1 MPQHWEPNPSCCTG
15 GRTGKDKVTPKPEMI
30 RTSVG
35 ILDEDC
41 HLYCVAYVRVF
52 PARLAREKIGAFQAL
67 TVRKGGPQ
75 IYLHCLCTHT
85 HTHTEQ

>member
-1 MPQHWEPNPSCCTG
+1 MTLPQHWEPNPSCCTG

-41 HLYCVAYVRVF
+41 CAHAPKPSLLRG
-52 PARLAREKIGAFQAL
+52 L
-67 TVRKGGPQ
+67 RKGIPS
-75 IYLHCLCTHT
+75 LTS
-85 HTHTEQ
+85 

>member
-1 MPQHWEPNPSCCTG
+1 MLMPLS
-15 GRTGKDKVTPKPEMI
+15 
-30 RTSVG
+30 
-35 ILDEDC
+35 
-41 HLYCVAYVRVF
+41 HLYCVAYIRIF

-85 HTHTEQ
+85 HTLTHMEQ